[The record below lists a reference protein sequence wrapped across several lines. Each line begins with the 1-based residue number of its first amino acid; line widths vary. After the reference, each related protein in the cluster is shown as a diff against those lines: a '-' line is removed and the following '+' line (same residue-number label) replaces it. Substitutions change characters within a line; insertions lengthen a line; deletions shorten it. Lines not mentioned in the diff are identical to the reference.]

1 MRALESLKHPHVKH
15 YFSLTTQASLKYKG
29 RVRKTK
35 GKKQRAVVWGRAG
48 GLVGGPNRAKVLS
61 PARRREIAQ
70 MGAKARWGV
79 VPQFEGKS

>member
-35 GKKQRAVVWGRAG
+35 GKKQRAVVGGRAG

-61 PARRREIAQ
+61 PGRRREIAQ
-70 MGAKARWGV
+70 MGAKARWG
-79 VPQFEGKS
+79 SS